1 VRQQDKE
8 TLAEWVMAVPGCR
21 EHRLRHVRPHQVH
34 GGDPPQ
40 SAKIAVTNPADACD
54 LVGIGFVKMLNLTL
68 TDGPWPKDERVESV
82 SLAFGPPILHELRL
96 ILMFIEDTKKEA
108 ARKALEAR

>member
-1 VRQQDKE
+1 
-8 TLAEWVMAVPGCR
+8 M
-21 EHRLRHVRPHQVH
+21 
-34 GGDPPQ
+34 GDPISTYLEPGQ
-40 SAKIAVTNPADACD
+40 MDSGYLWATADAACEF
-54 LVGIGFVKMLNLTL
+54 VGISLDKMLNLTL

>member
-1 VRQQDKE
+1 
-8 TLAEWVMAVPGCR
+8 M
-21 EHRLRHVRPHQVH
+21 
-34 GGDPPQ
+34 GDPISVYMDAGP
-40 SAKIAVTNPADACD
+40 SDSGYLWAVAEAACD

-108 ARKALEAR
+108 ARKALEVR

>member
-1 VRQQDKE
+1 
-8 TLAEWVMAVPGCR
+8 M
-21 EHRLRHVRPHQVH
+21 
-34 GGDPPQ
+34 GDPISVYMDAGP
-40 SAKIAVTNPADACD
+40 SDAGHRWAVAEAACD
-54 LVGIGFVKMLNLTL
+54 LVGIGFVKMLDLTL

-96 ILMFIEDTKKEA
+96 ILMFIEDVKKEE